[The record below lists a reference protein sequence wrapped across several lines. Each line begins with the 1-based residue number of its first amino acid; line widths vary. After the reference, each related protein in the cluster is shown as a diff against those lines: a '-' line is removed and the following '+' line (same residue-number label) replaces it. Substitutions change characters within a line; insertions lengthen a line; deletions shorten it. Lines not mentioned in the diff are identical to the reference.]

1 MAKVTNAFETYQAK
15 GNREDLSNIIYN
27 ISPTDTPIMTAI
39 GRRNVSNVT
48 FDWQTESL
56 PAVDAA
62 NAMEEGFELSRSTS
76 TATVRQNNVSQISK
90 RDATVSGSQ
99 QSANSAGRADEM
111 AHQMAMA
118 SKALKRDMETILS
131 GKQAKNA
138 GASGTARTTRG
149 IEHWITTNASRGTSG
164 AAAASDTA
172 AMTDGTQRAFTE
184 TLLKSVLQTAYTN
197 GAEPTVIVVGPVNK
211 MKISDFT
218 GRSSARQNV
227 AAERIQQA
235 VTVYASDFGDLKV
248 VPSRFSRE
256 RTALLLD
263 PEFAKVAFYR
273 NFQTTDMAKVGD
285 ADTKMV
291 LAEWGLEMSN
301 EAAHA
306 AVFDLTTS

>member
-27 ISPTDTPIMTAI
+27 ISPTDTPIMSAI

-48 FDWQTESL
+48 FDWQTEAL
-56 PAVDAA
+56 PAVDSA
-62 NAMEEGFELSRSTS
+62 NAMEEGFELSRTAA
-76 TATVRQNNVSQISK
+76 TATVRQSNVTQISK

-111 AHQMAMA
+111 AHQMAIS
-118 SKALKRDMETILS
+118 SKALKRDIETILS

-138 GASGTARTTRG
+138 GSSGTARTTRSL
-149 IEHWITTNASRGTSG
+149 EHWLSTNASRGSGG
-164 AAAASDTA
+164 AAAVSETA

-184 TLLKSVLQTAYTN
+184 TLLKNVLQTAYTN

-211 MKISDFT
+211 MKLSDFT

-227 AAERIQQA
+227 SAERIQQA

-263 PEFAKVAFYR
+263 PEYAKVAFYR
-273 NFQTTDMAKVGD
+273 NFQTQDIAKVGD
-285 ADTKMV
+285 ADTKMI